1 MFAHIFVTRFKCLI
15 RNKQLMFWTLFFP
28 IILGTFFYLAFSNI
42 NSANAFKPIP
52 IAVVTDAGY
61 QQNAAFQAALLAA
74 STGENRI
81 FNLTEATTVEEAELL
96 LDEGKIKGYY
106 TADTQV
112 QLVVKASGI
121 GQSIMK
127 SFADQYQQTASSIG
141 QILQLH
147 PEALAEGLLQ
157 EVGAGAGR
165 QYVQEEAISSAAP
178 NNVLNYF
185 YSLIA
190 MACLYGSFFGLQ
202 EVTDIQANLSA
213 RAARINLSPVHKLK
227 AFIAGMTAALVIQ
240 YAEMIILLAYLFFA
254 FGVDFGPRTG
264 YVLLTAFAGCLL
276 GLSFGAV
283 VSATFKS
290 EGFKTAILI
299 SATMAGSFLAGMMM
313 LDIKYLVA
321 TKAPLLGYLNPVNLL
336 TDAFYSLYY
345 YDSLDRYLLNLGL
358 IGVFTVLFCLAT
370 YAIIRRRKYAS
381 L

>member
-61 QQNAAFQAALLAA
+61 QQNAAFQEALTAA
-74 STGENRI
+74 STGDSRI
-81 FNLTEATTVEEAELL
+81 FNLSTANTAEEAEKLL
-96 LDEGKIKGYY
+96 EEGKIKGYY

-127 SFADQYQQTASSIG
+127 SFADQYQQTASSIV
-141 QILQLH
+141 QILQFR

-157 EVGAGAGR
+157 EVSATR
-165 QYVQEEAISSAAP
+165 QYVQEEAVSSAAP

-264 YVLLTAFAGCLL
+264 YVLLTAFVGCLL

-283 VSATFKS
+283 VSAVFKS
-290 EGFKTAILI
+290 EGFKTAILVCG
-299 SATMAGSFLAGMMM
+299 TMAGSFLAGMMM

-321 TKAPLLGYLNPVNLL
+321 TKAPLLAYLNPVNLL
-336 TDAFYSLYY
+336 TDALYSLYY